1 MDDMRRITRAIR
13 AIMTIRNITRDE
25 LAEKIGI
32 LPRTLENKMLRGT
45 MGAVELVAIM
55 EALGVELWAIG
66 DDCKIAINPH
76 PNML

>member
-1 MDDMRRITRAIR
+1 MDSRSDDMRRITRAIR

-45 MGAVELVAIM
+45 MSAVELVAIM
-55 EALGVELWAIG
+55 EALGAELWTVG
-66 DDCKIAINPH
+66 DDYKITIN
-76 PNML
+76 L